1 VEEDGERQLNIGQI
15 ARRANVSTATVSRT
29 LNQSGA
35 VRPETAR
42 KVWRAAADLNYYP
55 NSHARALVSGRSRLL
70 GLIVSDITNPFFP
83 ELVHSFEALATQ
95 HQYDLILTSTD
106 YQTARMIGCV
116 RRMLERKV
124 DGVAIMTSEMDLGLI
139 KELARRGVPMVFMDV
154 GRVGPRMS
162 HVLIDY
168 AHGIRQAVD
177 HVVGLGHKRVAFISG
192 PLDLHSARTRRQA
205 FLDGMRSH
213 RIKTDPKLLPEG
225 THTAE
230 GGHRA
235 MTAIL
240 RSGRRPTAVVCSND
254 WTAIGAL
261 HALDAAGLRVPEH
274 VSLVG
279 FDDIPLASYTS
290 PPLTSIRMSAGDVG
304 STAFDALFRLIGGE
318 RLEGDI
324 YQVPTKLVVRES
336 TARPRR
342 A

>member
-1 VEEDGERQLNIGQI
+1 MEEDGERQLNIGEI

-42 KVWRAAADLNYYP
+42 KVWRAAAALNYYP
-55 NSHARALVSGRSRLL
+55 NSHARTLVSGRSRLL

-83 ELVHSFEALATQ
+83 ELIRSFEVLAAQ

-106 YQTARMIGCV
+106 YQTARMTGCV

-139 KELARRGVPMVFMDV
+139 KDLARRGVPLVFMDV

-168 AHGIRQAVD
+168 ANGIRQAVD
-177 HVVGLGHKRVAFISG
+177 HVAALGHTRIGFITG

-205 FLDGMRSH
+205 FLDGLRAH
-213 RIKTDPKLLPEG
+213 RIKPDPKLVREG

-230 GGHRA
+230 GGRQA
-235 MTAIL
+235 MTALL
-240 RSGRRPTAVVCSND
+240 RGAKTPTAVVCSND

-261 HALDAAGLRVPEH
+261 HAIDEAGLRVPADI
-274 VSLVG
+274 SLVG
-279 FDDIPLASYTS
+279 FDDIPLASFTS
-290 PPLTSIRMSAGDVG
+290 PPLTSVSISAGDVG

-324 YQVPTKLVVRES
+324 YQVPAKLVVRNS
-336 TARPRR
+336 TARPKK